1 MLVVLVRVK
10 MILVSKL
17 NKQYMIGLTQEPFDT
32 NGDRGMDRVKFRDAI
47 ASKNGIYKIRLTLS
61 PPLNFIKNHRL

>member
-1 MLVVLVRVK
+1 

-32 NGDRGMDRVKFRDAI
+32 NDDVRTDGRTVWNLDMLLHLKKQFDLDFNNYSRD
-47 ASKNGIYKIRLTLS
+47 KEPEQR
-61 PPLNFIKNHRL
+61 

>member
-1 MLVVLVRVK
+1 MDSNLNIY

-32 NGDRGMDRVKFRDAI
+32 NDEGRMDGRTEGQ
-47 ASKNGIYKIRLTLS
+47 SKIQRCYRI
-61 PPLNFIKNHRL
+61 

>member
-17 NKQYMIGLTQEPFDT
+17 NKQYMIGLTQELFDT
-32 NGDRGMDRVKFRDAI
+32 NDEGVRDGQSEI
-47 ASKNGIYKIRLTLS
+47 
-61 PPLNFIKNHRL
+61 

>member
-17 NKQYMIGLTQEPFDT
+17 NKQYMIGLTQELFDT
-32 NGDRGMDRVKFRDAI
+32 NDDGGTDRQSEI
-47 ASKNGIYKIRLTLS
+47 
-61 PPLNFIKNHRL
+61 